1 MRLDKFLTMQGRYTR
16 AQAKAL
22 VRQGRVIVDGVTA
35 ADGGMAIDPTQC
47 AVLLDGEQ
55 IAYCDQLHLMLN
67 KPAGVLTAAN
77 DPRHRTVMDLLP
89 PYCAA
94 LSCMPIGRLDL
105 DTQGLLLLTT
115 DGTLAHRL
123 LAPKRG
129 VEKIYEAQL
138 DGRLGPQD
146 VEAFAAGVALHD
158 FTARPARLEI
168 LPPGDRARVT
178 VCEGK
183 YHQVKRMF
191 QARGRTVLALKR
203 LSFGGV
209 TLDASLAPGQWR
221 ELTEQELRT
230 LRGAAEGSANG

>member
-94 LSCMPIGRLDL
+94 LSCMPIGRLDPGYPGPFAA
-105 DTQGLLLLTT
+105 D
-115 DGTLAHRL
+115 
-123 LAPKRG
+123 
-129 VEKIYEAQL
+129 
-138 DGRLGPQD
+138 DGRDACPP
-146 VEAFAAGVALHD
+146 AACA
-158 FTARPARLEI
+158 
-168 LPPGDRARVT
+168 
-178 VCEGK
+178 
-183 YHQVKRMF
+183 
-191 QARGRTVLALKR
+191 QARGGKNIR
-203 LSFGGV
+203 S
-209 TLDASLAPGQWR
+209 
-221 ELTEQELRT
+221 
-230 LRGAAEGSANG
+230 AA